1 VKVGKAKVAFKAPP
15 QAIIGPKD
23 RDFEVGKRDPGL
35 RRLVRPPWKTFIS
48 SQRRWVTARQ

>member
-1 VKVGKAKVAFKAPP
+1 VKVGKTKVAIKDPS

-35 RRLVRPPWKTFIS
+35 RRLVRQPWKTFIS
-48 SQRRWVTARQ
+48 SNRRWVTARQ